1 VAIYHFSAKIVSRRH
16 GRSIIGA
23 AAYRAGMRLREHSTN
38 TIYDYT
44 HKHGV
49 EHTEILAPTNA
60 PGWARDRSQLWNAV
74 DHREKRKDSQLARDL
89 EIALPV
95 ELDNSAQVE
104 LLRDFARR
112 EFVSKGMIADCA
124 IHRDNPNNPHAHVL
138 LTLRHIGPNGF
149 GLKERSWNEKS
160 NLMAWRLGWAE
171 FANKH
176 LARSGLAVTIDHRT
190 LREQG
195 LDLIPGRKIGVSLE
209 RQKSDCLPLKIAD
222 RVTEQRFIARENG
235 ARIVADPNVAIE
247 GLTHYQP
254 TFTKHDIARFL
265 RTRTDGT
272 DQFREANL
280 KVTTSSEL
288 VVFKTDDR
296 GRKRYTSREMLE
308 VESEM
313 LCRVELMSLRDGHR
327 LTDLPTN
334 DAFLRHDL
342 SDEQS
347 RALDYLVASGD
358 LKCLVA
364 TLGTGTSQLLEKAR
378 QIWEAQGYTVKGA
391 ALSRIAAEGLTLS
404 AGISARTLASYELA
418 WKNERD
424 PLTPKDILIIDE
436 AGMVGTRQ
444 VARVLEIA
452 EKAKAKVILVGDPEQ
467 LQAIEAGAAF
477 RGITAESGVVE
488 LTESHRQTAD
498 WQKEATSQ
506 LGAGA
511 TKEALSAYER
521 EGSIVQTITRDR
533 ARSELIDEWSLD
545 AQQKPDQT
553 RLILACTRDDVGKL
567 NELARSVRRKRYE
580 LGYSEQIETERG
592 MREFAM
598 NDRLFFLR
606 SDRSL
611 NVKNGTLGT
620 ITGIK
625 DGVLQARLDNT
636 RQQITVDTRLYR
648 DLDHGYAATVH
659 KAQGTTVD
667 RTYILATSHLDR
679 HATYVALTRHREGTS
694 MFYAAED
701 FGRAGVPDGHI
712 DLEAKQQFFDVLSR
726 AAPEELVHDYLDR
739 DNTPPKSMAITP
751 PTSAPGKHRSV
762 MDEIDAMQRRGADA
776 WLEKQL
782 AREQNPSH
790 DQEIQKKD
798 RDREDRGIDDD
809 FSL

>member
-44 HKHGV
+44 HKPGV

-176 LARSGLAVTIDHRT
+176 LAKSGLAVTIDHRT

-313 LCRVELMSLRDGHR
+313 LCRIELMSLRDGHR

-364 TLGTGTSQLLEKAR
+364 TPGTGTSQLLEKAR

-391 ALSRIAAEGLTLS
+391 APSRIAAEKLTLS

-424 PLTPKDILIIDE
+424 PLTSKDILIIDE

-444 VARVLEIA
+444 LARVLEFA

-467 LQAIEAGAAF
+467 LQAIE
-477 RGITAESGVVE
+477 V
-488 LTESHRQTAD
+488 
-498 WQKEATSQ
+498 
-506 LGAGA
+506 GA

-521 EGSIVQTITRDR
+521 EGSIVQTTTRDR

-580 LGYSEQIETERG
+580 LGYSEQVETERG
-592 MREFAM
+592 MREFAL
-598 NDRLFFLR
+598 NDRVYFLR
-606 SDRSL
+606 NEGSL
-611 NVKNGTLGT
+611 NVKSGTLGT

-636 RQQITVDTRLYR
+636 HQQITVDTRFYR

-659 KAQGTTVD
+659 KARGTTVD

-701 FGRAGVPDGHI
+701 FGRAGVPEGHI
-712 DLEAKQQFFDVLSR
+712 DPEAKQQFLDVLSR
-726 AAPEELVHDYLDR
+726 AAPKELAHDYLDR
-739 DNTPPKSMAITP
+739 DDTPPKSMAITP
-751 PTSAPGKHRSV
+751 PTSAPGQRRSV
-762 MDEIDAMQRRGADA
+762 MEEIDAMQRRGADA

-790 DQEIQKKD
+790 DQEIQEKD
-798 RDREDRGIDDD
+798 RNRKDRGIDDD